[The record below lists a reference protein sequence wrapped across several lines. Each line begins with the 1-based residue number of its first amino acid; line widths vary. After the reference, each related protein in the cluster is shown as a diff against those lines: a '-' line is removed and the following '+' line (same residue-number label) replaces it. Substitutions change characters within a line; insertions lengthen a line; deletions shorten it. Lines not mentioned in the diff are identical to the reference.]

1 MTTHHRSSLG
11 KICLVFSF
19 FLLINVISAG
29 GHFDWRDG
37 VETFVVTESMVIKN
51 SAKLHADVPSIKEL
65 YGKIYEQQNLTSK
78 PQPYYAPR
86 SLLLSAIAVPF
97 YYAATI
103 SPLSVSPILVVGLL
117 VNSVIITLISLI
129 IFFFSLEIYGS
140 RRIAF
145 ILSLIFN
152 VCSFI
157 WPYNTSMYPQPLQA
171 LLMIAPAYFIYKSL
185 HLYPSFI
192 CNYFRPRNNNNDI
205 NNHKRKA
212 VIFATVGGILLGLSV
227 FAHPSSAIV
236 IPGFVAYSVISTLRQ
251 SKKTLIAFLVSLAT
265 VLVFMALI
273 NYWRFGS
280 FTEFG
285 YYEYGSISVHG
296 GWEGLLGLWVSPGF
310 GILFFFPVVILFPF
324 ALKNMFN
331 NKENRNIAFLVVY
344 IIIVNW
350 LFVGT
355 LSYDEPVSW
364 SGAFAWGPRY
374 MIPLLPFIV
383 LSSGSLLTHLKR
395 GDLYILKL
403 SAIILLCASGFV
415 VNLIGK
421 LVWVSYVANYIWER
435 LELQRLATN
444 YWNIVAWNPY
454 YSPIFLHFKV
464 LMDNNFVSQIQPI
477 EYFATVNHYVNYG
490 LIPCHYD
497 LYIFCKF
504 GIVPFLILSGVAIVL
519 GTAIV
524 FRVNRKD
531 VIVNP

>member
-1 MTTHHRSSLG
+1 MTIHHRSSIG
-11 KICLVFSF
+11 QICLVFSF
-19 FLLINVISAG
+19 FLLINIISAG

-65 YGKIYEQQNLTSK
+65 YGKIYEQHNLTSM
-78 PQPYYAPR
+78 PQPYYASR

-97 YYAATI
+97 YYAASI
-103 SPLSVSPILVVGLL
+103 SPLSVSPILAVGLF

-157 WPYNTSMYPQPLQA
+157 WPYNTSLYPQPLQA

-192 CNYFRPRNNNNDI
+192 CNYSRPRNKINNN

-212 VIFATVGGILLGLSV
+212 LILASIAGILLGLSV

-236 IPGFVAYSVISTLRQ
+236 IPGFIAYSVISTLRQ
-251 SKKTLIAFLVSLAT
+251 SKKTLVAFLVSLFT
-265 VLVFMALI
+265 VLFFMALV
-273 NYWRFGS
+273 NYWRFGY

-310 GILFFFPVVILFPF
+310 GILFYFPIVILLPF
-324 ALKNMFN
+324 ALKSMIN
-331 NKENRNIAFLVVY
+331 NKENRNIVFLVFY

-395 GDLYILKL
+395 GDLYLVKL
-403 SAIILLCASGFV
+403 SAIILLCTTGFA
-415 VNLIGK
+415 VNLLGK

-435 LELQRLATN
+435 LELQRFATN

-454 YSPIFLHFKV
+454 YSPITLHLKV
-464 LMDNNFVSQIQPI
+464 LMDSNFVSQLQPI
-477 EYFATVNHYVNYG
+477 DYLGTVNHYVNYG

-504 GIVPFLILSGVAIVL
+504 GIVPILILSVVAIVL
-519 GTAIV
+519 GAII
-524 FRVNRKD
+524 FRANGKD
-531 VIVNP
+531 VILNS

>member
-1 MTTHHRSSLG
+1 
-11 KICLVFSF
+11 
-19 FLLINVISAG
+19 
-29 GHFDWRDG
+29 
-37 VETFVVTESMVIKN
+37 
-51 SAKLHADVPSIKEL
+51 
-65 YGKIYEQQNLTSK
+65 
-78 PQPYYAPR
+78 
-86 SLLLSAIAVPF
+86 
-97 YYAATI
+97 
-103 SPLSVSPILVVGLL
+103 
-117 VNSVIITLISLI
+117 
-129 IFFFSLEIYGS
+129 
-140 RRIAF
+140 
-145 ILSLIFN
+145 
-152 VCSFI
+152 
-157 WPYNTSMYPQPLQA
+157 
-171 LLMIAPAYFIYKSL
+171 
-185 HLYPSFI
+185 
-192 CNYFRPRNNNNDI
+192 
-205 NNHKRKA
+205 
-212 VIFATVGGILLGLSV
+212 
-227 FAHPSSAIV
+227 
-236 IPGFVAYSVISTLRQ
+236 
-251 SKKTLIAFLVSLAT
+251 
-265 VLVFMALI
+265 MALI

-285 YYEYGSISVHG
+285 YFEYGSISVHG

-310 GILFFFPVVILFPF
+310 GILFFFPLIILLPF

-331 NKENRNIAFLVVY
+331 NKENRNIVFLVVY

-395 GDLYILKL
+395 GDLYFLKL
-403 SAIILLCASGFV
+403 SAIILLCASGFA

-464 LMDNNFVSQIQPI
+464 LTDNNFVSQIQPLD
-477 EYFATVNHYVNYG
+477 YYATVNHYVNYG

-504 GIVPFLILSGVAIVL
+504 GIVPFLILSGAAVVL
-519 GTAIV
+519 GTARI